1 MIYDILITLVD
12 FVMIGSTLIIKK
24 IISTK
29 SLQRQDVQ
37 LLDKQE
43 KKDIQSQSSSD
54 DYDDEIPEID
64 GGQA

>member
-1 MIYDILITLVD
+1 MIYGILITLVD

>member
-1 MIYDILITLVD
+1 MIYDIIITLVD
-12 FVMIGSTLIIKK
+12 YIMIGSTLIIKK

>member
-12 FVMIGSTLIIKK
+12 FIMIGSTLIIKK

-43 KKDIQSQSSSD
+43 NKDIQSQSSSD

>member
-1 MIYDILITLVD
+1 MIYDIIITLVD

>member
-12 FVMIGSTLIIKK
+12 FIMIGSTLIIKK

>member
-1 MIYDILITLVD
+1 MIYDISITLVD

>member
-1 MIYDILITLVD
+1 MIYDIIITLVD
-12 FVMIGSTLIIKK
+12 FIMIGSTLIIKK

>member
-1 MIYDILITLVD
+1 MIYDITITLVD
-12 FVMIGSTLIIKK
+12 FIMIGSTLIIKK

-43 KKDIQSQSSSD
+43 NKDIQSQSSSD